1 MAIKLL
7 IATRNKH
14 KKNELEAILAGWE
27 VQVLSLDDIPEIPEV
42 VEDGATFAENAAKK
56 ARTTADLSG
65 YVTLA
70 DDSGLE
76 VDALGGAPSI
86 FSARFGGPEA
96 DDATNNLK
104 LLYLLRDI
112 GPDQRTARFVCV
124 IAVAIPGGEV
134 HTVQGV
140 CEGHI
145 ADCGQ
150 GQGGFGYDPLFIPQ
164 GFSLT
169 FAQLSEAEKN
179 QISHRG
185 QALLQALPYLRTIL
199 EAEDQA

>member
-1 MAIKLL
+1 MAHKLL

-27 VQVLSLDDIPEIPEV
+27 VQVLSLDDIPGVPEI
-42 VEDGATFAENAAKK
+42 VEDGATFAENAVKK

-65 YVTLA
+65 YITLA

-96 DDATNNLK
+96 DDATNNHK

-112 GPDQRTARFVCV
+112 VPDQRTARFVCV
-124 IAVAIPGGEV
+124 IAVAIPGGEM
-134 HTVQGV
+134 HTVRGV

-164 GFSLT
+164 GFNLT

-199 EAEDQA
+199 EAED